1 LEAIQRGSRLARRT
15 RIKQQA
21 IASAVVQLK
30 TTCVVASGSAARAIP
45 LHSKGL
51 RIGLLGGS
59 FNPPHDA
66 HRAIS
71 LFAMKRL
78 KLDRVWWLVTPGN
91 PLKEGGGLRDLE
103 QRTEAARRMARDPRI
118 DVSCLES
125 VIGTRYTVDTIN
137 YLSRRLSGLRLVWI
151 MGADNLAQF
160 HRWQNWRRIASEVP
174 IAVID
179 RPPQSF
185 RALAAPAAQA
195 MARYRLPE
203 NQADQLAD
211 RRAPAWVFL
220 TGMKLNL
227 SSTGLRNPDGSW
239 KSPDGSWKS
248 K

>member
-1 LEAIQRGSRLARRT
+1 V
-15 RIKQQA
+15 
-21 IASAVVQLK
+21 AVAPLNQVP
-30 TTCVVASGSAARAIP
+30 VVLPSISQAIP
-45 LHSKGL
+45 LYTNGM

-59 FNPPHDA
+59 FNPPHVA

-71 LFAMKRL
+71 LFAIKRL
-78 KLDRVWWLVTPGN
+78 NLDRVWWLVTPGN
-91 PLKEGGGLRDLE
+91 PLKDQGALHDLE
-103 QRTEAARRMARDPRI
+103 ERMAAAHKMANDPRI

-125 VIGTRYTVDTIN
+125 VIRTRYTVDTIT
-137 YLSRRLSGLRLVWI
+137 YLRRRASGLRFVWI

-160 HRWQNWRRIASEVP
+160 HRWQNWRRIAAEVP

-195 MARYRLPE
+195 LAHYRLPE
-203 NQADQLAD
+203 NQAGRLAD
-211 RRAPAWVFL
+211 QHAPAWVFL

-239 KSPDGSWKS
+239 RTQK
-248 K
+248 

>member
-1 LEAIQRGSRLARRT
+1 MAELNQT
-15 RIKQQA
+15 P
-21 IASAVVQLK
+21 
-30 TTCVVASGSAARAIP
+30 VASQSLSQAIP
-45 LHSKGL
+45 LYTNGM

-59 FNPPHDA
+59 FNPPHVA

-71 LFAMKRL
+71 LFAIKRL
-78 KLDRVWWLVTPGN
+78 ELDRVWWLVSPGN
-91 PLKEGGGLRDLE
+91 PLKAPGGVHDLDE
-103 QRTEAARRMARDPRI
+103 RAEAARRMADDPRI

-125 VIGTRYTVDTIN
+125 VIGTRYTVDTIS
-137 YLSRRLSGLRLVWI
+137 YLRRRASGLRFVWI

-195 MARYRLPE
+195 LARYRLPE
-203 NQADQLAD
+203 NQAGRLAD

-220 TGMKLNL
+220 TGMKLSL

-239 KSPDGSWKS
+239 RTK
-248 K
+248 

>member
-1 LEAIQRGSRLARRT
+1 MAHAVGRL
-15 RIKQQA
+15 KPV
-21 IASAVVQLK
+21 S
-30 TTCVVASGSAARAIP
+30 VASQSVSRALP
-45 LHSKGL
+45 LHTHGM

-59 FNPPHDA
+59 FNPPHVA

-71 LFAMKRL
+71 LFAIKRL

-91 PLKEGGGLRDLE
+91 PLKDHGGPHGLDE
-103 QRTEAARRMARDPRI
+103 RTEAARQMAEDPRI
-118 DVSCLES
+118 DVTCLES
-125 VIGTRYTVDTIN
+125 VIGTRYTVDTVT
-137 YLSRRLSGLRLVWI
+137 YLRRRACGLRFVWI

-195 MARYRLPE
+195 LARYRLPE
-203 NQADQLAD
+203 NQAGRLAD
-211 RRAPAWVFL
+211 QRAPAWVFL

-239 KSPDGSWKS
+239 RTK
-248 K
+248 

>member
-1 LEAIQRGSRLARRT
+1 MAQLNR
-15 RIKQQA
+15 
-21 IASAVVQLK
+21 AS
-30 TTCVVASGSAARAIP
+30 VALPSVSQAIP
-45 LHSKGL
+45 LYTNGM
-51 RIGLLGGS
+51 RVGLLGGS
-59 FNPPHDA
+59 FNPPHVA

-71 LFAMKRL
+71 LFAIKRL

-91 PLKEGGGLRDLE
+91 PLKDQGGLPDLNE
-103 QRTEAARRMARDPRI
+103 RTEAARKMANDPRI

-125 VIGTRYTVDTIN
+125 VIGTRYTVNTIS
-137 YLSRRLSGLRLVWI
+137 YLRRRASGLRFVWI

-195 MARYRLPE
+195 LARYRLPE
-203 NQADQLAD
+203 NQAGRLAD
-211 RRAPAWVFL
+211 QHAPAWVFL

-239 KSPDGSWKS
+239 RTQK
-248 K
+248 

>member
-1 LEAIQRGSRLARRT
+1 MAALSKIPA
-15 RIKQQA
+15 
-21 IASAVVQLK
+21 ASLS
-30 TTCVVASGSAARAIP
+30 VAQSIP
-45 LHSKGL
+45 LYSNGM

-59 FNPPHDA
+59 FNPPHLA

-71 LFAMKRL
+71 LFAIKRL

-91 PLKEGGGLRDLE
+91 PLKETGGLHDLDA
-103 QRTEAARRMARDPRI
+103 RADAARKMANDPRI
-118 DVSCLES
+118 DISCLES
-125 VIGTRYTVDTIN
+125 VIGTRYTVDTVS
-137 YLSRRLSGLRLVWI
+137 YLRRRASGLRFVWI

-160 HRWQNWRRIASEVP
+160 HRWQNWRRIASEMP

-195 MARYRLPE
+195 LARYRLPE
-203 NQADQLAD
+203 NQAVRLAD
-211 RRAPAWVFL
+211 QRAPAWVFL

-239 KSPDGSWKS
+239 KTK

>member
-1 LEAIQRGSRLARRT
+1 M
-15 RIKQQA
+15 
-21 IASAVVQLK
+21 
-30 TTCVVASGSAARAIP
+30 
-45 LHSKGL
+45 

-59 FNPPHDA
+59 FNPPHVA
-66 HRAIS
+66 HRDIS
-71 LFAMKRL
+71 LFAIKRL

-91 PLKEGGGLRDLE
+91 PLKDASGLHDLG
-103 QRTEAARRMARDPRI
+103 QRAEAARQIADDPRI

-125 VIGTRYTVDTIN
+125 VIGTRYTVDTIT
-137 YLSRRLSGLRLVWI
+137 YLRRRVSGLRLVWI

-160 HRWQNWRRIASEVP
+160 HRWQNWQRIASEVP

-195 MARYRLPE
+195 LARYRLPE
-203 NQADQLAD
+203 NQAAALPD

-220 TGMKLNL
+220 TGLKLNL

-239 KSPDGSWKS
+239 RIT
-248 K
+248 

>member
-1 LEAIQRGSRLARRT
+1 MAQLN
-15 RIKQQA
+15 QA
-21 IASAVVQLK
+21 TL
-30 TTCVVASGSAARAIP
+30 P
-45 LHSKGL
+45 LHTNGM

-59 FNPPHDA
+59 FNPPHFA

-71 LFAMKRL
+71 LFAIKRL

-91 PLKEGGGLRDLE
+91 PLKDQEGLHDLE
-103 QRTEAARRMARDPRI
+103 ERTKAARKMADDPRI

-125 VIGTRYTVDTIN
+125 VIGTRYTVNTIT
-137 YLSRRLSGLRLVWI
+137 YLRRRASGLRFVWI

-160 HRWQNWRRIASEVP
+160 HRWQNWRRIAAEVP

-195 MARYRLPE
+195 LARYRLPE
-203 NQADQLAD
+203 NQAGRLAD
-211 RRAPAWVFL
+211 QRPPAWVFL
-220 TGMKLNL
+220 TGMKSNL

-239 KSPDGSWKS
+239 RTK
-248 K
+248 

>member
-1 LEAIQRGSRLARRT
+1 MVPLRSPA
-15 RIKQQA
+15 
-21 IASAVVQLK
+21 
-30 TTCVVASGSAARAIP
+30 VASLSVAQSIP
-45 LHSKGL
+45 LYSNGM

-59 FNPPHDA
+59 FNPPHVA

-71 LFAMKRL
+71 LFAIKRL

-91 PLKEGGGLRDLE
+91 PLKQHGALHDLDA
-103 QRTEAARRMARDPRI
+103 RAEAARKMADDPRI
-118 DVSCLES
+118 DISCLES
-125 VIGTRYTVDTIN
+125 VIGTRYTVDTIS
-137 YLSRRLSGLRLVWI
+137 YLRRRASGLRFVWI

-160 HRWQNWRRIASEVP
+160 HRWQNWRRIASEMP

-195 MARYRLPE
+195 LARYRLPE
-203 NQADQLAD
+203 NRAARLADQP
-211 RRAPAWVFL
+211 APAWVFL

-239 KSPDGSWKS
+239 KAK

>member
-1 LEAIQRGSRLARRT
+1 
-15 RIKQQA
+15 
-21 IASAVVQLK
+21 LK
-30 TTCVVASGSAARAIP
+30 PTSAASQSVSQAIP
-45 LHSKGL
+45 LYTNGM

-71 LFAMKRL
+71 LFAIKRL

-91 PLKEGGGLRDLE
+91 PLKDHGGLSDIDR
-103 QRTEAARRMARDPRI
+103 RAEAARKMANDPRI
-118 DVSCLES
+118 DVTCLES
-125 VIGTRYTVDTIN
+125 VIGTRYTVDTIT
-137 YLSRRLSGLRLVWI
+137 YLRRRAAGLRFVWI

-160 HRWQNWRRIASEVP
+160 HRWQNWRRIASQVP

-195 MARYRLPE
+195 LARYRLPE
-203 NQADQLAD
+203 DQAGRLAD
-211 RRAPAWVFL
+211 HRAPAWVFL
-220 TGMKLNL
+220 TGMKLAL

-239 KSPDGSWKS
+239 KAK

>member
-1 LEAIQRGSRLARRT
+1 M
-15 RIKQQA
+15 
-21 IASAVVQLK
+21 
-30 TTCVVASGSAARAIP
+30 P
-45 LHSKGL
+45 LYTPGM

-59 FNPPHDA
+59 FNPPHMA

-71 LFAMKRL
+71 LFAIKRL

-91 PLKEGGGLRDLE
+91 PLKADRSSRDLDE
-103 QRTEAARRMARDPRI
+103 RMAAARAVANDPRI
-118 DVSCLES
+118 EVSCLEA
-125 VIGTRYTVDTIN
+125 VIGVRYTVDTIT
-137 YLSRRLSGLRLVWI
+137 YLRRRTSGLRLVWI

-185 RALAAPAAQA
+185 RALSAPAAQA
-195 MARYRLPE
+195 LAPYRLPE
-203 NQADQLAD
+203 NQAGQLAE

-239 KSPDGSWKS
+239 RQRSNSS
-248 K
+248 I

>member
-1 LEAIQRGSRLARRT
+1 M
-15 RIKQQA
+15 
-21 IASAVVQLK
+21 
-30 TTCVVASGSAARAIP
+30 
-45 LHSKGL
+45 

-59 FNPPHDA
+59 FNPPHVA

-71 LFAMKRL
+71 LFAIKRL

-91 PLKEGGGLRDLE
+91 PLKDAGALRDLDA
-103 QRTEAARRMARDPRI
+103 RVEAARQMANDPRI
-118 DVSCLES
+118 DVSCLEA
-125 VIGTRYTVDTIN
+125 VIGTRYTFDTIT
-137 YLSRRLSGLRLVWI
+137 YLRRRAAGLRLVWI

-185 RALAAPAAQA
+185 RALAAPAARA
-195 MARYRLPE
+195 LARYRLPE
-203 NQADQLAD
+203 SEAGSLAD

-220 TGMKLNL
+220 TGMKLSL

-239 KSPDGSWKS
+239 VTK
-248 K
+248 